1 MDIART
7 IVGMVHDR
15 AGGALT
21 AFLSRGENPFIINTS
36 DGLLKQLEDKS
47 VTLPRVSAGF
57 VGDIAVNSLATLL
70 NKFRSPSG
78 AIGPGAAAGGAKL
91 LSPTDFLAQIR
102 SVVRSQLSTLHSPQ
116 GEQPTPPQE
125 GQIERLVASLDR
137 DESEVGKGIQEF
149 QDRLNGLLKGL
160 VRPGDDDAG
169 VLRLRQILGNDI
181 GTVMPLAAIANA
193 VQGLQHAANVPE
205 SLEQGLL
212 AYFFSQD
219 GYKTV
224 DGESV
229 IAPVHLSDLKAIAA
243 GAVDVGPGLDIKVS
257 TAPAVKQLKGLFNT
271 ATAEQ
276 YLRDIIRVIVESAY
290 DAVRGLKDSKN
301 AKGLYSTVTDK
312 LRSRQQS
319 EADRDAV
326 VNKFVVW
333 FRGFSAMA
341 ESATMRAVEV
351 GTQGVSE
358 FQTNPLIAAAA
369 GAFAGTVARK
379 LAQGAF
385 LAVLSTEL
393 QIPSP

>member
-7 IVGMVHDR
+7 IVAMVHDR

-21 AFLSRGENPFIINTS
+21 AVLSGGENPFIIKTS
-36 DGLLKQLEDKS
+36 DGLLKQLEDTS

-70 NKFRSPSG
+70 NKFRSVSG

-91 LSPTDFLAQIR
+91 PSPAEFLAQVR
-102 SVVRSQLSTLHSPQ
+102 NVVRSQLSSLQSPKA
-116 GEQPTPPQE
+116 EETQPR
-125 GQIERLVASLDR
+125 GAIENLVGLLDR
-137 DESEVGKGIQEF
+137 EESELGQGIQGF
-149 QDRLNGLLKGL
+149 QGRLDSLLKGL

-181 GTVMPLAAIANA
+181 GAVMPLAAIASA
-193 VQGLQHAANVPE
+193 VQGLQHPANVPE
-205 SLEQGLL
+205 SLEEGLL
-212 AYFFSQD
+212 AYFFSPD
-219 GYKTV
+219 GFKTV

-257 TAPAVKQLKGLFNT
+257 TASVKQLKGLFTT
-271 ATAEQ
+271 ATAER
-276 YLRDIIRVIVESAY
+276 YLRDTIRVIVESAY
-290 DAVRGLKDSKN
+290 DAVRGFKDSKS
-301 AKGLYSTVTDK
+301 AKGLYSTVTEK
-312 LRSRQQS
+312 LQSRSQKD
-319 EADRDAV
+319 ADRDAV

-333 FRGFSAMA
+333 FRGFSSMA

-385 LAVLSTEL
+385 LEVLSTEL
-393 QIPSP
+393 HTTSQ

>member
-7 IVGMVHDR
+7 IVAMVHDQ

-21 AFLSRGENPFIINTS
+21 AVLSGGANPFIIKTS
-36 DGLLKQLEDKS
+36 DGLLKQLEDTS
-47 VTLPRVSAGF
+47 ATLPRVSAGF
-57 VGDIAVNSLATLL
+57 VGDIAVNSVATLL
-70 NKFRSPSG
+70 NKFRSVSG
-78 AIGPGAAAGGAKL
+78 AIGPGATAGGPKL
-91 LSPTDFLAQIR
+91 LSPAEFLAQVR
-102 SVVRSQLSTLHSPQ
+102 NVVESQLSSLHSPQ
-116 GEQPTPPQE
+116 GEVPPA
-125 GQIERLVASLDR
+125 GGAIESLVGLLDR
-137 DESEVGKGIQEF
+137 DDSELGQGIQDF
-149 QDRLNGLLKGL
+149 QGRLNSLLKGL

-181 GTVMPLAAIANA
+181 STVMPLAAIANA
-193 VQGLQHAANVPE
+193 VQGLQHAANVPA
-205 SLEQGLL
+205 SLEEGLL
-212 AYFFSQD
+212 AYFFSPD

-229 IAPVHLSDLKAIAA
+229 IAPVHLSDLKAIGA

-257 TAPAVKQLKGLFNT
+257 TAPIKQLKGLFTT

-276 YLRDIIRVIVESAY
+276 YLRDTIRVIVESAY

-301 AKGLYSTVTDK
+301 AKGLYSTVTEK

-319 EADRDAV
+319 EADRGAI

-333 FRGFSAMA
+333 FRGFSSMA

-369 GAFAGTVARK
+369 GTFAGTVARK

-393 QIPSP
+393 QITNQ